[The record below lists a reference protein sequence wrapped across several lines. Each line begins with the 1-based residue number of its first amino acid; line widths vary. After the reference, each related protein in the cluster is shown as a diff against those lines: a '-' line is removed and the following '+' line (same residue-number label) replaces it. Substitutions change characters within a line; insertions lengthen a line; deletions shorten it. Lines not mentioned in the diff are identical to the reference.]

1 MHVSAQ
7 VLYFN
12 FSYTMRH
19 HATPDLIRIPDQLED
34 CRVNYHALKGCGF
47 LLHPSS
53 TFSSWFYATGEFQ
66 STGNIFYGLA
76 SVPAEVPEVFLPGY
90 PTTTR

>member
-1 MHVSAQ
+1 
-7 VLYFN
+7 
-12 FSYTMRH
+12 MRY
-19 HATPDLIRIPDQLED
+19 HAIPRIRVPDQLED
-34 CRVNYHALKGCGF
+34 CRVNYHALKCCGF

-53 TFSSWFYATGEFQ
+53 TFSSWFYASGQFR

-90 PTTTR
+90 PTTTW